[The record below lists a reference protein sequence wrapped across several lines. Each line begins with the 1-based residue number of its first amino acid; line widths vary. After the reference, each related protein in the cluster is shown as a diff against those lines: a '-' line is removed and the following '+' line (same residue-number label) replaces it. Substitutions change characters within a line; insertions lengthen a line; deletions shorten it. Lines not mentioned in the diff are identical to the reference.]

1 MGQLREALSCLT
13 AITEENR
20 VEVSNLQHRVAH
32 SYNQTTGVVEAMQT
46 MQCMIDRITTQEEG

>member
-13 AITEENR
+13 AIAEENR

-32 SYNQTTGVVEAMQT
+32 SYNQTTSISVAAAQANHFEKSAIVN
-46 MQCMIDRITTQEEG
+46 